1 MALNGVKGVSTQ
13 QTQAQTQP
21 FKFSFQK
28 ETAADKLQK
37 LLAEQKKKYDAMT
50 PEQKAEYD
58 KKAEA
63 ALMKSIE
70 EAQEANKEKGFFGK
84 IADSFKKDYKDV
96 DSVGDFVKATVNR
109 ANRSGA
115 TAILGV
121 GLGLLG
127 GAALLKGVKG
137 LSAASKTLAAAS
149 VLPAAAVMTSCS
161 DDILNQD
168 IDLTW
173 KDEIPVK
180 PRTITNTVEVPVI
193 KHDTTYIDKPYPVH
207 DTIYVDKPLPGDTV
221 YLPGDTIYEKLPGDT
236 IYVDKPIYL
245 PGDTVYLPGEPI
257 IVKDTVYVP
266 QPADTITIE
275 VPGPVVHDTIYQT
288 ITLPPDTITMRPD
301 WHSEVNYYID
311 DMMDELGVKKEGE
324 GEFTESF
331 VTYDEHNSR
340 VAKYILDPQ
349 ASARDGSTLRYNRTF
364 INWDDEAGTITPG
377 KNEEH
382 GKVDV
387 SISETGDGLHIL
399 DQGQGVQTMDLN
411 REGNLYMVQNKSG
424 ESTSPYEP
432 TPLLQEGGFLSRGD
446 FENSI
451 KWNWQTGAMGH
462 FTNAVRKK
470 TDAPIKGE

>member
-1 MALNGVKGVSTQ
+1 MALDGVKGVSTQ
-13 QTQAQTQP
+13 QTQGQTQP
-21 FKFSFQK
+21 FTFTFQK
-28 ETAADKLQK
+28 ETPAQQLQK

-50 PEQKAEYD
+50 PEQKAQYD
-58 KKAEA
+58 KEAEA
-63 ALMKSIE
+63 ALQQSLKESR
-70 EAQEANKEKGFFGK
+70 EATEKKGFFGR

-96 DSVGDFVKATVNR
+96 DSVGDFVKATVDR

-115 TAILGV
+115 TAILAV
-121 GLGLLG
+121 GATILG
-127 GAALLKGVKG
+127 GGALVKGIKG

-149 VLPAAAVMTSCS
+149 VIPAAAVMTSCS
-161 DDILNQD
+161 DDLLDENYD
-168 IDLTW
+168 IHTEEKL
-173 KDEIPVK
+173 PVT
-180 PRTITNTVEVPVI
+180 PRTITNTVEVPVV

-257 IVKDTVYVP
+257 IVKDTVYV
-266 QPADTITIE
+266 
-275 VPGPVVHDTIYQT
+275 
-288 ITLPPDTITMRPD
+288 
-301 WHSEVNYYID
+301 
-311 DMMDELGVKKEGE
+311 DELGVKQEGE

-377 KNEEH
+377 KNEEY

-387 SISETGDGLHIL
+387 SISETGYGLHIL

-411 REGNLYMVQNKSG
+411 REGNLYMVQNKNG
-424 ESTSPYEP
+424 ESTSSYEP
-432 TPLLQEGGFLSRGD
+432 TPLLQEGGWLSRGE

-451 KWNWQTGAMGH
+451 KWNWQTGAFGH
-462 FTNAVRKK
+462 FTNATRKK
-470 TDAPIKGE
+470 TNAPIKGE